1 MGFFIYYKRI
11 HLKAFADGK
20 YMKIKNPE
28 YPLKT
33 IRAGILGV
41 SGYTGGQLFALL
53 LKHPGV
59 RLTYVAANNTQG
71 PMGEIYPE
79 FLNRTT
85 LVCQKFNIKETVK
98 KCDVVFLA
106 LPHTESMNVAPKLL
120 KAGLRV
126 IDLSADYRLNK
137 PKVYETWYG
146 HKHTD
151 TKNLGKAIYGMPEL
165 FRQKIKKAHF
175 IANPGCYPT
184 AAILGLAPLISTR
197 RDIQSI
203 VVDAK
208 SGVSGAGRKATIDR
222 LFSETNENFKA
233 YKVLC
238 HQHSPEIEQYL
249 SQLAGKA
256 TRIHFVAHLL
266 PITRGILNTM
276 YVQLKEGI
284 PLNQLHSLY
293 KKFYKVEPFVRI
305 HPLGSQPETKNV
317 ANTNFCD
324 IGLSLSSD
332 KKMVV
337 ITSAIDNLVKGAAG
351 QAVQNMNIMYGFN
364 EIEGLL

>member
-1 MGFFIYYKRI
+1 
-11 HLKAFADGK
+11 
-20 YMKIKNPE
+20 MKNNNSV

-33 IRAGILGV
+33 IRACVLGV
-41 SGYTGGQLFALL
+41 SGYTGAQLFALL

-59 RLTYVAANNTQG
+59 RLTYVAAKNTQG
-71 PMGEIYPE
+71 AMSDIYPE

-85 LVCQKFNIKETVK
+85 LVCRKISIKEIVQ

-106 LPHTESMNVAPKLL
+106 LPHTESMKVAPKLL
-120 KAGLRV
+120 KAGLKV
-126 IDLSADYRLNK
+126 IDLSADYRLKK
-137 PKVYETWYG
+137 PQDYETWYT

-151 TKNLGKAIYGMPEL
+151 TKNLSKAIYGLPEL
-165 FRQKIKKAHF
+165 FRQKIKSADF

-208 SGVSGAGRKATIDR
+208 SGVSGAGRKAAVDR
-222 LFSETNENFKA
+222 LFSEANENFKA
-233 YKVLC
+233 YKVLS
-238 HQHSPEIEQYL
+238 HQHAPEIEQYL
-249 SQLAGKA
+249 SQLAGKD
-256 TRIHFVAHLL
+256 THIHFVAHLL

-284 PLNQLHSLY
+284 TLNQVDSLY
-293 KKFYKVEPFVRI
+293 KKFYKMEPFVRI
-305 HPLGSQPETKNV
+305 LPLGNQPETKNV
-317 ANTNFCD
+317 SNTNFCD
-324 IGLSLSSD
+324 IGLAVSSD

-364 EIEGLL
+364 EVEGLL

>member
-1 MGFFIYYKRI
+1 
-11 HLKAFADGK
+11 
-20 YMKIKNPE
+20 MKTKDLGH
-28 YPLKT
+28 PLKT

-41 SGYTGGQLFALL
+41 SGYTGREAFALL

-59 RLTYVAANNTQG
+59 RITYVAANNTQG
-71 PMGEIYPE
+71 PMSEIYPE
-79 FLNRTT
+79 FLDRTT
-85 LVCQKFNIKETVK
+85 LVCQKLDIKKASE

-120 KAGLRV
+120 KAGLKV
-126 IDLSADYRLNK
+126 IDLSADYRFK
-137 PKVYETWYG
+137 KSGVYETWYG

-151 TKNLGKAIYGMPEL
+151 KKNLSKAVYGLPEL
-165 FRQKIKKAHF
+165 FRQKIKGADF

-184 AAILGLAPLISTR
+184 ATILGLAPLVSTR

-208 SGVSGAGRKATIDR
+208 SGVSGAGRKAVVS
-222 LFSETNENFKA
+222 LLLSEANENFKA
-233 YKVLC
+233 YKVLN
-238 HQHSPEIEQYL
+238 HQHAPEIEQYL
-249 SQLAGKA
+249 SQLAGRA
-256 TRIHFVAHLL
+256 THIHFVAHLL
-266 PITRGILNTM
+266 PITRGILNTI
-276 YVQLKEGI
+276 YVQLKAGI
-284 PLNQLHSLY
+284 TLNQVHSLY
-293 KKFYKVEPFVRI
+293 KKFYKMEPFVRV
-305 HPLGSQPETKNV
+305 HPLGKQPETKNV

-324 IGLSLSSD
+324 IGLAVSSD

-364 EIEGLL
+364 EVEGLL

>member
-1 MGFFIYYKRI
+1 
-11 HLKAFADGK
+11 
-20 YMKIKNPE
+20 MKNKNLE
-28 YPLKT
+28 YPIKT
-33 IRAGILGV
+33 IRVGILGV
-41 SGYTGGQLFALL
+41 SGYTGREAFALL
-53 LKHPGV
+53 LDHPGV
-59 RLTYVAANNTQG
+59 RITYVAANNTEG
-71 PMGEIYPE
+71 AMSAIYPE

-85 LVCQKFNIKETVK
+85 LVCQKLNLKEAIE

-120 KAGLRV
+120 KAGLKV
-126 IDLSADYRLNK
+126 IDLSADYRLK
-137 PKVYETWYG
+137 SSKIYEVWYG

-151 TKNLGKAIYGMPEL
+151 TKNISKAVYGMPEL
-165 FRQKIKKAHF
+165 FRQKIKGADF

-184 AAILGLAPLISTR
+184 AAILGLAPLVSTR
-197 RDIQSI
+197 NDIGSI
-203 VVDAK
+203 IVDAK
-208 SGVSGAGRKATIDR
+208 SGVSGAGRKPSVGLLA
-222 LFSETNENFKA
+222 SEVNDNFKA
-233 YKVLC
+233 YKVLS
-238 HQHSPEIEQYL
+238 HQHSPEIDQYL
-249 SQLAGKA
+249 SQLSGKT

-276 YVQLKEGI
+276 YVPLSEGI
-284 PLNQLHSLY
+284 TLNQLHSLY
-293 KKFYKVEPFVRI
+293 KKFYKMEPFVRL
-305 HPLGSQPETKNV
+305 HPIGSQPEIKNV

-324 IGLSLSSD
+324 IGLAVSPD

>member
-1 MGFFIYYKRI
+1 
-11 HLKAFADGK
+11 
-20 YMKIKNPE
+20 MKIRGLD
-28 YPLKT
+28 YPMKT

-41 SGYTGGQLFALL
+41 SGYTGREVFALL

-59 RLTYVAANNTQG
+59 RLTYAAANNTQG
-71 PMGEIYPE
+71 PMAEIYPE
-79 FLNRTT
+79 FLNCTT
-85 LVCQKFNIKETVK
+85 LVCQKLNIKEAVK

-120 KAGLRV
+120 KAGTKV
-126 IDLSADYRLNK
+126 VDLSADYRLKN
-137 PKVYETWYG
+137 PQVYETWYG
-146 HKHTD
+146 HKHAD
-151 TKNLGKAIYGMPEL
+151 AKNLGKAIYGLPEL
-165 FRQKIKKAHF
+165 FRQKIKAADF

-184 AAILGLAPLISTR
+184 AAILGLAPLVSTR

-222 LFSETNENFKA
+222 LFSEANENFKA
-233 YKVLC
+233 YKVLS
-238 HQHSPEIEQYL
+238 HQHAPEIEQYL
-249 SQLAGKA
+249 SLLAGRPA
-256 TRIHFVAHLL
+256 QVHFVAHLL

-276 YVQLKEGI
+276 YVQLNEGI
-284 PLNQLHSLY
+284 TLNQVHNLY
-293 KKFYKVEPFVRI
+293 KKFYRIEPFVRV

-324 IGLSLSSD
+324 IGLAVSPD

-337 ITSAIDNLVKGAAG
+337 VTSVIDNLVKGAAG

>member
-1 MGFFIYYKRI
+1 
-11 HLKAFADGK
+11 
-20 YMKIKNPE
+20 MKNS
-28 YPLKT
+28 YT
-33 IRAGILGV
+33 YIRAGILGV
-41 SGYTGGQLFALL
+41 SGYTGRETFALL

-71 PMGEIYPE
+71 PMARIYPE

-85 LVCQKFNIKETVK
+85 LVCQKFNIKDTVA
-98 KCDVVFLA
+98 KCDLVFLA
-106 LPHTESMNVAPKLL
+106 LPHTESMSVAPKLL

-126 IDLSADYRLNK
+126 IDLSADYRLKNGK
-137 PKVYETWYG
+137 IYQTWYG

-151 TKNLGKAIYGMPEL
+151 TKNLSKAVYGMPEL
-165 FRQKIKKAHF
+165 FRQKIKGATF
-175 IANPGCYPT
+175 VANPGCYPT

-197 RDIQSI
+197 KDIQSI

-222 LFSETNENFKA
+222 LFTEANENFKA
-233 YKVLC
+233 YKVLS
-238 HQHSPEIEQYL
+238 HQHAPEIEQYL
-249 SQLAGKA
+249 SRLSGRA

-284 PLNQLHSLY
+284 TLNQLHSLY
-293 KKFYKVEPFVRI
+293 KKFYKMEPFVRL
-305 HPLGSQPETKNV
+305 HPAGDQPETKNV

-324 IGLSLSSD
+324 IGLAVSSD
-332 KKMVV
+332 KKMAV

-364 EIEGLL
+364 EVEGLL

>member
-11 HLKAFADGK
+11 RFKAFADGK
-20 YMKIKNPE
+20 YMKNKNLE
-28 YPLKT
+28 YPVKT

-41 SGYTGGQLFALL
+41 SGYTGREVFALL
-53 LKHPGV
+53 LKHTGV

-71 PMGEIYPE
+71 PMSEIYPE

-85 LVCQKFNIKETVK
+85 LVCQKFDIKETIK

-106 LPHTESMNVAPKLL
+106 LPHNESMNVAPKLL
-120 KAGLRV
+120 KAGLKV
-126 IDLSADYRLNK
+126 IDLSADYRLK
-137 PKVYETWYG
+137 TAKVYETWYA

-151 TKNLGKAIYGMPEL
+151 SKNLGKAIYGLPEL
-165 FRQKIKKAHF
+165 FRQKIKSADF

-184 AAILGLAPLISTR
+184 AAILGLAPLVSTR
-197 RDIQSI
+197 QDIQSI

-208 SGVSGAGRKATIDR
+208 SGVSGAGRKPSIGLLSAEVND
-222 LFSETNENFKA
+222 NFKA
-233 YKVLC
+233 YKVLS

-249 SQLAGKA
+249 SQLAGHT

-276 YVQLKEGI
+276 YVQLNEGI
-284 PLNQLHSLY
+284 TLNQLHSLY
-293 KKFYKVEPFVRI
+293 KKFYKIEPFVRI
-305 HPLGSQPETKNV
+305 LPLAAQPEIKNV

-324 IGLSLSSD
+324 IGLAVSSD

>member
-1 MGFFIYYKRI
+1 
-11 HLKAFADGK
+11 
-20 YMKIKNPE
+20 MKIKDINQ
-28 YPLKT
+28 PLKT

-41 SGYTGGQLFALL
+41 SGYTGREVFAWL
-53 LKHPGV
+53 LKHPSV
-59 RLTYVAANNTQG
+59 RITYVAANSTFG
-71 PMGEIYPE
+71 PVSEIYPE

-85 LVCQKFNIKETVK
+85 LVCQKFDIKKTVE

-106 LPHTESMNVAPKLL
+106 LPHTESMNVVPKLL
-120 KAGLRV
+120 KAGLKV
-126 IDLSADYRLNK
+126 IDLSADYRFK
-137 PKVYETWYG
+137 SSKIYENWYG

-151 TKNLGKAIYGMPEL
+151 TKNLSKAIYGLPEL
-165 FRQKIKKAHF
+165 FRQKIKGADF

-184 AAILGLAPLISTR
+184 AAILGLAPLTATR

-208 SGVSGAGRKATIDR
+208 SGVSGAGRKASVGL
-222 LFSETNENFKA
+222 LFSEANENFKA
-233 YKVLC
+233 YKVLS

-249 SQLAGKA
+249 SQLAGRA

-266 PITRGILNTM
+266 PMTRGILDTM
-276 YVQLKEGI
+276 YVQLKAGI
-284 PLNQLHSLY
+284 TLNQVHSLY
-293 KKFYKVEPFVRI
+293 KKFYKMEHFVRV

-324 IGLSLSSD
+324 IGLAVSPD

-364 EIEGLL
+364 EVEGLI